1 MERWFHMTR
10 TRTALAAGIALIALM
25 AQRPALAQGAQPDPL
40 KFASASPVILGW
52 QVKADKTKDFEDFWA
67 GLKAVLAKSEM
78 TPELKAFGESLNK
91 IYKVNVPPF
100 ADAGGNQ
107 VVIYLFH
114 LDPPSTTLSYNPVA
128 VLYTDPNGLRAAL
141 ENPKMPRA
149 EADAL
154 YEKVKTAVATINPI
168 WPLTKIGG

>member
-1 MERWFHMTR
+1 MERWFLVTR
-10 TRTALAAGIALIALM
+10 KRTALVAGIALIALM
-25 AQRPALAQGAQPDPL
+25 AQRPGMAQGAAQADPL
-40 KFASASPVILGW
+40 KFTASAPVILGW
-52 QVKADKTKDFEDFWA
+52 QVKADKTKDFEDFWS
-67 GLKAVLAKSEM
+67 GLKAVLAKSESAD
-78 TPELKAFGESLNK
+78 LKAFGESLNK

-114 LDPPSTTLSYNPVA
+114 LDPPSTALSYNPVA
-128 VLYTDPNGLRAAL
+128 VIYTDPNGLRAAL
-141 ENPKMPRA
+141 DNPKMKRD

-168 WPLTKIGG
+168 WPLIKVG